1 MNDIRCPICYN
12 YHVDTPPLEPWRLG
26 EGGDKMYQY
35 IFANHLCE
43 LCDKH
48 QITVDELAELI
59 GKSSRQVSRY
69 RNGQCPN
76 ITLTTL
82 EKIADVLEVP
92 LVELLK

>member
-1 MNDIRCPICYN
+1 MTSDVLSVIITILN
-12 YHVDTPPLEPWRLG
+12 TPPLEPWRLG

-43 LCDKH
+43 LCDKR
-48 QITVDELAELI
+48 QITIDELAELI

-82 EKIADVLEVP
+82 KKIADALEVP

>member
-1 MNDIRCPICYN
+1 
-12 YHVDTPPLEPWRLG
+12 
-26 EGGDKMYQY
+26 MYQY
-35 IFANHLCE
+35 TFANNLCKF
-43 LCDKH
+43 CNKR
-48 QITVDELAELI
+48 QINVDELAELI

-76 ITLTTL
+76 ITLSTL